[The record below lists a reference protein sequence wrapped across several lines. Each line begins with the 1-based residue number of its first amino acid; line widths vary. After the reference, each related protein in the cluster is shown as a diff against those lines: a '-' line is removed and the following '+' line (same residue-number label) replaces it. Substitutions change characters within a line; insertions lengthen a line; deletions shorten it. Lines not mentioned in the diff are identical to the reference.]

1 MSPTNIP
8 IPTST
13 MTVTGV
19 LPVASDDESRTNSL
33 ASVAAVPSLLT
44 VSTYDDGI
52 PSSLASPQGLASPE
66 GTITSRIAL
75 EPVAVEVAETISTV
89 PVPVEVSVQEN
100 SSLVADSPR
109 VEAPKIHEPEDS
121 PANTKSA
128 KVVPKRAMCPTV
140 ILIPF

>member
-75 EPVAVEVAETISTV
+75 EPVAVEVAETIS
-89 PVPVEVSVQEN
+89 VQEN
-100 SSLVADSPR
+100 RSLVADSPR

-121 PANTKSA
+121 PAEDADDDEKGERRRSTE
-128 KVVPKRAMCPTV
+128 
-140 ILIPF
+140 IDI